1 MSSTGTPVGVLA
13 RDDETAPFLDAAAAG
28 TLVVQ
33 QCGRCAQRQFPSP
46 TTPGT
51 GRCHSCASDALSWV
65 PVAGTG
71 RLVTW
76 TLQQGRPAPD
86 GTPAA
91 VTVLGVVELDEGP
104 WVHTQLRVHEPVALE
119 PDMRLAVQFERPEG
133 GEPLPVFGPA

>member
-1 MSSTGTPVGVLA
+1 MTTTGPVLGVLV

-33 QCGRCAQRQFPSP
+33 QCGRCGGRQFPQPS
-46 TTPGT
+46 TPGT
-51 GRCHSCASDALSWV
+51 DRCHHCAGDALSWV

-71 RLVTW
+71 QLVTW

-86 GTPAA
+86 DGTVP
-91 VTVLGVVELDEGP
+91 VLVLGVVELDEGP
-104 WVHTQLRVHEPVALE
+104 WVHTQLRVEDPAALE
-119 PDMRLAVQFERPEG
+119 AGMRLAVQFERPEG